1 MPLAWFDKYI
11 QRYAKEQSVLAFQ
24 NGSPGRS
31 CHSPFRRV
39 PRTRRDTQASGGGMC
54 VLHGTPGTFW
64 VDLTGARYDYCRG
77 DPGDAYYSMLRKPSP
92 PGVSED
98 GGSEHS
104 REIPPPIHPHRQSL
118 QFDPAADPTDDHTDC
133 RSRSIGYASG
143 RVEMIPE
150 SLFFCNWS
158 CVVLSRS
165 EESISRGKRL
175 KVTGT
180 SPN

>member
-77 DPGDAYYSMLRKPSP
+77 DPGDAYYNVCSGSP
-92 PGVSED
+92 PLQACLRTEDRNTAEKSLLLSIRTDKVYNLTLLRIPLMITLTADRGVLVMRAGE
-98 GGSEHS
+98 
-104 REIPPPIHPHRQSL
+104 
-118 QFDPAADPTDDHTDC
+118 
-133 RSRSIGYASG
+133 
-143 RVEMIPE
+143 
-150 SLFFCNWS
+150 W
-158 CVVLSRS
+158 
-165 EESISRGKRL
+165 K
-175 KVTGT
+175 
-180 SPN
+180 

>member
-1 MPLAWFDKYI
+1 MRRNSRFWCSRTAPLGG
-11 QRYAKEQSVLAFQ
+11 LAIH
-24 NGSPGRS
+24 
-31 CHSPFRRV
+31 HSGVCPAREG
-39 PRTRRDTQASGGGMC
+39 TRRLLAGVCASCMAPQALSGLISLERVTITVGAIRGM
-54 VLHGTPGTFW
+54 HT
-64 VDLTGARYDYCRG
+64 
-77 DPGDAYYSMLRKPSP
+77 MLRKPSP

-104 REIPPPIHPHRQSL
+104 REIPLPIHPHRQSL

-165 EESISRGKRL
+165 EKINLSRKAVEGD
-175 KVTGT
+175 GH
-180 SPN
+180 